1 VSAEPARD
9 PGEDRHDAHPGQGT
23 GPDDT
28 CGSAPGSAQA
38 GVWGLEDADA
48 GRDPDSSC
56 PPEYVGVPLREVF
69 AEADAREAEARAEA
83 WAAGFLPRD
92 VPPAARSAG
101 AAGGFASGGPLDAAA
116 PDLAVAAFAE
126 EVSGPDGRCAGASDD
141 ELIGVL
147 TAWQRQ
153 ESRAASRKLAVV
165 AELIRRRPAPGCEP
179 RQPGGTPA
187 AWGRFCG
194 DELAAAAACSGQ
206 AAEKTLTLA
215 RDLATR
221 LPGTFKA
228 LYDGAIDTYKA
239 QIIADATRVLDAAGA
254 AAAEALVLPG
264 IAGKTPGQIRAA
276 IARAVIT
283 IDPDAARARRERAQK
298 DARVELWREDA
309 GTAAVCG
316 RDLPPADAL
325 AADQRITAYARELKA
340 AGAEGTMDQLRARAF
355 LDFTLGVSSF
365 PPPASDH
372 SPDAPRPASASGG
385 QGPDGP
391 APAAPETGN
400 AGPGHGSA
408 DCAGPGSTSQPG
420 DGAAGPSAGPPGAPA
435 GPPAPATPAG
445 TPLAPPAGGPAARVN
460 LTIPLATLLGLAD
473 RPGEA
478 HELGAMD
485 PALARTLAA
494 AAAGNPG
501 TTWCVTITDQDG
513 HPTAHG
519 CARPARTTGGTSG
532 DGTRDGPAFAPQS
545 GRSPP
550 GPDGTGAWRLRTPG
564 LAGRDLAVNIEPLA
578 VTHCDHRHESS
589 GYEPSDRLR
598 HVVEVRDGECT
609 YPPCRRQARNCDFE
623 HAVPYDQGGRT
634 CACNA
639 GARCRHHH
647 HAKQDPGW
655 RLDQDLP
662 GYHKWR
668 TPSGRTYTTGPT
680 TYPI

>member
-1 VSAEPARD
+1 
-9 PGEDRHDAHPGQGT
+9 
-23 GPDDT
+23 
-28 CGSAPGSAQA
+28 
-38 GVWGLEDADA
+38 
-48 GRDPDSSC
+48 
-56 PPEYVGVPLREVF
+56 
-69 AEADAREAEARAEA
+69 
-83 WAAGFLPRD
+83 
-92 VPPAARSAG
+92 
-101 AAGGFASGGPLDAAA
+101 
-116 PDLAVAAFAE
+116 
-126 EVSGPDGRCAGASDD
+126 
-141 ELIGVL
+141 
-147 TAWQRQ
+147 
-153 ESRAASRKLAVV
+153 
-165 AELIRRRPAPGCEP
+165 
-179 RQPGGTPA
+179 
-187 AWGRFCG
+187 
-194 DELAAAAACSGQ
+194 
-206 AAEKTLTLA
+206 
-215 RDLATR
+215 
-221 LPGTFKA
+221 
-228 LYDGAIDTYKA
+228 
-239 QIIADATRVLDAAGA
+239 LDAAGA

-276 IARAVIT
+276 IARAVIA

-340 AGAEGTMDQLRARAF
+340 AGVEGTMDQLRARAF

-365 PPPASDH
+365 PPPASDP
-372 SPDAPRPASASGG
+372 SPDDAPAASPGRP
-385 QGPDGP
+385 GPAAGP
-391 APAAPETGN
+391 APAHGTGNGQDGAGPTAPAGSAGSGGPAHGDPGADGTGN
-400 AGPGHGSA
+400 AGPGTA
-408 DCAGPGSTSQPG
+408 PGT
-420 DGAAGPSAGPPGAPA
+420 AAPSARP
-435 GPPAPATPAG
+435 PATPAS
-445 TPLAPPAGGPAARVN
+445 PAAARIN

-478 HELGAMD
+478 HGLGAMD

-519 CARPARTTGGTSG
+519 CARPARTTDGTSG
-532 DGTRDGPAFAPQS
+532 EGTRDGPAFAPQS

-550 GPDGTGAWRLRTPG
+550 GPDGTGAWQLRTPG

-578 VTHCDHRHESS
+578 VTDCDHRHESS

-655 RLDQDLP
+655 QLDQDLP